1 MASRKKNEPERPKH
15 IIRTL
20 AGSMREY
27 TKESWLAPLFVF
39 IEAILEIVIPT
50 VMASLIDQGIT
61 GGNMNAIVKFG
72 LILLLCSLVSLACGF
87 LAGKYAAIAAA
98 GFAKNLR
105 RDQFEKVQAFS
116 FTNIDRFSTG
126 SIITRLTT
134 DVTNLQMAYGMMVRM
149 GVRAPIMVVVAWI
162 FSFRISP
169 SISLVF
175 LACVPILA
183 IGLCG
188 LAVLVH
194 PVFERVFHTYD
205 ALNNVV
211 DENLQGIRVV
221 KSYDRESYEIDKFG
235 RISRRIFKDFTKA
248 ERIMSFNSPI
258 MMFCIYAS
266 MIMISWMGAQQ
277 IVASGNNAALGLTTG
292 DLTALVTYAMQI
304 LMAMMMLSM
313 IFVMC
318 IISQASA
325 ERICQ
330 VLQEEST
337 VTDPEHP
344 VMDVADG
351 SIEFDHVTFRYSAS
365 SEKPVLDDIDLR
377 IDSGMTVGIVGGT
390 GSAKSSLVQLVPRLY
405 DVSQGSLK
413 VGGRDVR
420 DYDLVTLRDQVAM
433 VLQKNVLFSGTITEN
448 LRWGNPDATDEEIR
462 HACRLAQADGFIQ
475 EFPDKY
481 DTYIEQGG
489 TNVSGGQRQRLC
501 IARALLKKPKILIL
515 DDSTSAVDTK
525 TDKLIREAFHHEIPD
540 TTKIIIAQRVASVQE
555 SDMILV
561 MDNGRIMAKGTHDE
575 LLATCDE
582 YRSIYES
589 QTRNTAAGQAELER
603 EAAQRAERM
612 QQAEAERNVT
622 DEQEG
627 ETR

>member
-1 MASRKKNEPERPKH
+1 MTKTAAAKQSRRDDELARPQH
-15 IIRTL
+15 IVRTL
-20 AGSMREY
+20 GKSLREY
-27 TKESWLAPLFVF
+27 KKASLLAPAFVTV
-39 IEAILEIVIPT
+39 ESILEILIPT
-50 VMASLIDQGIT
+50 IMATLIDEGIT
-61 GGNMNAIVKFG
+61 GKSMPAIVKFG
-72 LILLLCSLVSLACGF
+72 IILLICSAISLTSGF
-87 LAGKYAAIAAA
+87 FAGKFAAIAGA
-98 GFAKNLR
+98 GLAKNLR
-105 RDQFEKVQAFS
+105 HDQFKKVQEYS

-134 DVTNLQMAYGMMVRM
+134 DVTNLQNAYSMMVRM
-149 GVRAPIMVVVAWI
+149 GVRAPIMVIVAWI

-175 LACVPILA
+175 LACIPILA

-188 LAVLVH
+188 LAALVH

-205 ALNNVV
+205 ELNNVV

-221 KSYDRESYEIDKFG
+221 KSYNREAHEIGKFDA
-235 RISRRIFKDFTKA
+235 ISQRIFKDFMKA

-258 MMFCIYAS
+258 MMVCVYGS
-266 MIMISWMGAQQ
+266 MILIAWMGAQQ

-313 IFVMC
+313 IFIMF

-330 VLQEEST
+330 VLQEQST
-337 VTDPEHP
+337 VVNPDEPIME
-344 VMDVADG
+344 VKDG
-351 SIEFDHVTFRYSAS
+351 SIDFDHVNFRYSDS
-365 SEKPVLDDIDLR
+365 SEKPVLDDIDLH
-377 IDSGMTVGIVGGT
+377 IASGQTVGIVGGT

-405 DVSQGSLK
+405 DVSSGSLK
-413 VGGRDVR
+413 VGGLDVR
-420 DYDLVTLRDQVAM
+420 EYDMETLRDQVAM
-433 VLQKNVLFSGTITEN
+433 VLQKNVLFSGTIAEN
-448 LRWGNPDATDEEIR
+448 LRWGNPNATDEELR
-462 HACRLAQADGFIQ
+462 HACQLAQADGFIQ
-475 EFPDKY
+475 EFPKKY

-525 TDKLIREAFHHEIPD
+525 TDQLIRSAFRNEIPD
-540 TTKIIIAQRVASVQE
+540 TTKIIIAQRVASVQDA
-555 SDMILV
+555 DMILV
-561 MDNGRIMAKGTHDE
+561 MDNGRIMARGTHDE

-589 QTRNTAAGQAELER
+589 QTKNQGKPEE
-603 EAAQRAERM
+603 
-612 QQAEAERNVT
+612 
-622 DEQEG
+622 EG
-627 ETR
+627 EAQ

>member
-1 MASRKKNEPERPKH
+1 
-15 IIRTL
+15 
-20 AGSMREY
+20 MREY
-27 TKESWLAPLFVF
+27 KRESWLAPAFVAV
-39 IEAILEIVIPT
+39 ESILEILIPT
-50 VMASLIDQGIT
+50 VMAMLIDQGIT
-61 GGNMNAIVKFG
+61 GGDMNAIVRFG
-72 LILLLCSLVSLACGF
+72 LILLCCSAVSLSCGF
-87 LAGKYAAIAAA
+87 LAGRFAAIAAA

-105 RDQFEKVQAFS
+105 HDQFEQVQRFS

-134 DVTNLQMAYGMMVRM
+134 DVTNLQTAYMMMIRM

-169 SISLVF
+169 SISMVF
-175 LACVPILA
+175 LACIPILGL
-183 IGLCG
+183 GLCG

-205 ALNNVV
+205 ELNNVV
-211 DENLQGIRVV
+211 DENLQGVRVV
-221 KSYDRESYEIDKFG
+221 KSFNREGYEITKFD
-235 RISRRIFKDFTKA
+235 RISQRIFKDFTKA
-248 ERIMSFNSPI
+248 ERIMSFNMPL
-258 MMFCIYAS
+258 MMLCVYGS
-266 MIMISWMGAQQ
+266 MILISWMGANQ
-277 IVASGNNAALGLTTG
+277 IVASGNNAAVGLTTG

-313 IFVMC
+313 MFVMV

-325 ERICQ
+325 ERITQ
-330 VLQEEST
+330 VLQEQST

-344 VMDVADG
+344 VREVADG
-351 SIEFDHVTFRYSAS
+351 SIEFDHVTFRYSDS
-365 SEKPVLDDIDLR
+365 SEKPVLDDIDLK
-377 IDSGMTVGIVGGT
+377 IPSGSTVGIVGGT

-405 DVSQGSLK
+405 DVSSGTLK
-413 VGGRDVR
+413 VGGVDVR
-420 DYDLVTLRDQVAM
+420 DYDLELLRDQVAM
-433 VLQKNVLFSGTITEN
+433 VLQKNVLFSGTIADN

-481 DTYIEQGG
+481 DTMIEQGG

-525 TDKLIREAFHHEIPD
+525 TDRSIRAAFRDEIPY

-561 MDNGRIMAKGTHDE
+561 MDNGRIMARGTHDQ
-575 LLATCDE
+575 LLETCDE

-589 QTRNTAAGQAELER
+589 QTKNQANPEE
-603 EAAQRAERM
+603 
-612 QQAEAERNVT
+612 V
-622 DEQEG
+622 EG
-627 ETR
+627 GAR